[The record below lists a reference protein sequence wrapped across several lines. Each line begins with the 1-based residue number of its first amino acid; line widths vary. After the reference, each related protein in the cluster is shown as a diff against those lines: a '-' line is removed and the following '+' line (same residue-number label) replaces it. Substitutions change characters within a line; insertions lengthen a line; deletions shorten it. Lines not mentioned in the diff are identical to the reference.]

1 MKKVISRMDNM
12 DINKGFLWFFSGLG
26 LTGLCFYLWFFTL
39 HPLDFWLFIYALST
53 AALGGGIVWS
63 VFYAISKNNPKG
75 GFIGGIFSMIS
86 VIIIVISFLNEG
98 VEGIHTIVTLFLS
111 MCCFLLL
118 FFSSTKI

>member
-1 MKKVISRMDNM
+1 MKNIISHLANM

-39 HPLDFWLFIYALST
+39 NPLNFWLFIYALAT

-63 VFYAISKNNPKG
+63 VFFAISQNNPKG

-86 VIIIVISFLNEG
+86 VIIIAISFLNEG
-98 VEGIHTIVTLFLS
+98 IMGIHTIITLFLS
-111 MCCFLLL
+111 ICCFFLL
-118 FFSSTKI
+118 FISTANL